1 MGEEG
6 EKEKGGGVPPSIRV
20 SIPYISTGARLVYF
34 RGEGWREEGEE
45 EEEEEGEKC
54 GCTFQFHCFAG
65 YSVRQP
71 EQVASPLSRQ
81 SQKESSSSPL
91 PYPPPPSPLPISW
104 LKVSVPEVLRFP
116 AQSFHGFFP
125 VLPGGLIGSPF
136 RIPQDSFMFDST
148 CSSFR

>member
-1 MGEEG
+1 MR
-6 EKEKGGGVPPSIRV
+6 VYV
-20 SIPYISTGARLVYF
+20 SIPLFCGVQGSATGA
-34 RGEGWREEGEE
+34 
-45 EEEEEGEKC
+45 
-54 GCTFQFHCFAG
+54 GCITLIPSISKRILKF
-65 YSVRQP
+65 STT
-71 EQVASPLSRQ
+71 L
-81 SQKESSSSPL
+81 
-91 PYPPPPSPLPISW
+91 PPSPLPISW